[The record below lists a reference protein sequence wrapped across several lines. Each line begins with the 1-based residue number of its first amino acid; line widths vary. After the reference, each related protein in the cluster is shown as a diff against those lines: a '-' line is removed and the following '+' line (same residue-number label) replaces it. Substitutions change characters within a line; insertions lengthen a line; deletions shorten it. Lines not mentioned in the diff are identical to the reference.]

1 MTFIASILSL
11 TSQHTPISAEPSRPY
26 VLVVEDELIL
36 GANAA
41 EAWEDAGYA
50 VLTAASAEEAE
61 VILSQHIV
69 DVLFTDIDL
78 GGRNGFELAARAR
91 VMQPNLPVVFTSGRS
106 RRCLEDRLPNGA
118 TFLAK
123 PYRLRDLV
131 RVVDLATEAVR

>member
-11 TSQHTPISAEPSRPY
+11 KSQREPISTDPGRPS

-36 GANAA
+36 GAAAA
-41 EAWEDAGYA
+41 EALEDAGYA

-78 GGRNGFELAARAR
+78 GGRNGFELAIRAR
-91 VMQPNLPVVFTSGRS
+91 EMQPNLPVVFASGRS
-106 RRCLEDRLPNGA
+106 RRCLEDRMPSGA

-131 RVVDLATEAVR
+131 RMVDLATEAVR